1 MLSQKREKGLEISEQ
16 VMYNRQKGRADKVCP
31 VEKWG
36 DKAQATWLDEQNRR
50 NDAKQCVYKY
60 AAYCCLY
67 KHRGWH
73 CDFYLAAGAALFPVA
88 ECVCAAVLSVDAPLI
103 SKCGNFPICIMRK
116 VHA

>member
-1 MLSQKREKGLEISEQ
+1 M
-16 VMYNRQKGRADKVCP
+16 GRADKVCP

-60 AAYCCLY
+60 AAYCCWY